1 MVTHEAVHITQDCLT
16 GLHTPTSASLAN
28 HLKQYGGFSDATISK
43 FFQKNIN
50 NTRQVDVATA
60 SLSPEES
67 QMELEA
73 YALQNQGPLVAALLN
88 SRCSRPKG

>member
-1 MVTHEAVHITQDCLT
+1 MT

-28 HLKQYGGFSDATISK
+28 HLKQHKPSDATISK
-43 FFQKNIN
+43 FFQNNIN

-73 YALQNQGPLVAALLN
+73 YALQNRGPLVAALLN
-88 SRCSRPKG
+88 SRCSRPRVNRPCQVDPAS